1 MKLAESLDALESLP
15 CMGRCHARVVELSV
29 MPWRLFK
36 AEISSI
42 KHVFLRASPPFGP
55 LAVQSGL
62 ESALGL

>member
-1 MKLAESLDALESLP
+1 
-15 CMGRCHARVVELSV
+15 

-55 LAVQSGL
+55 FAVQSGL
-62 ESALGL
+62 EGALGL